1 MFTGSYITLVQI
13 SNEVYLQCDI
23 TLQGEVAAC
32 LIFLPKNLEL
42 TWKVKLHLCH
52 PYSEIEWMKSQLS
65 FQATFAKPRGC
76 CKVIGYYL
84 YHPVQKAA

>member
-23 TLQGEVAAC
+23 TLQGEV
-32 LIFLPKNLEL
+32 
-42 TWKVKLHLCH
+42 
-52 PYSEIEWMKSQLS
+52 YSEIEWMKSQLS